1 MPIEIKVDP
10 ERKLIEC
17 TATGPLQPSE
27 LRENR
32 ANVLQ
37 HPEFDQ
43 SFSLLYDFRAVTEAP
58 VTGDEIRL
66 HGFTSTGFIRTAL
79 VAGEQDFMF
88 GLLRMYELN
97 TAERQ
102 SGQLRVFRSYADAAG
117 WLETPD

>member
-1 MPIEIKVDP
+1 MSIEIKVDP
-10 ERKLIEC
+10 ARKLIEC
-17 TATGPLQPSE
+17 TASGPLQSAE

-43 SFSLLYDFRAVTEAP
+43 EFSLLYDCRGVTEAP
-58 VTGDEIRL
+58 VSGDEIRL
-66 HGFTSTGFIRTAL
+66 HGFTSTAFARTAL

-97 TAERQ
+97 TAERPQ
-102 SGQLRVFRSYADAAG
+102 GKLRVFRNYDEAVS
-117 WLETPD
+117 WLESSD